1 MSRGRPAQG
10 PKLVENLQGS
20 QEAKKRLR
28 VVLETVAGE
37 RDVVS
42 ASSKVGMGRTAF
54 FEIRNRA
61 LQASLEDLE
70 PKRAGRPPR
79 EVTAEQVEIER
90 LKEENEKLRTD
101 LEIAQVR
108 EEIMLAMPEVFE
120 PGREAAEKKRPK
132 KPGKAEKKRRRNWR
146 KKLRQK
152 AKGKRVSSSLS
163 KST

>member
-1 MSRGRPAQG
+1 M
-10 PKLVENLQGS
+10 VENLQGS

-70 PKRAGRPPR
+70 PKPAGRPPR

-90 LKEENEKLRTD
+90 LKQEIEKLRTD

-108 EEIMLAMPEVFE
+108 EEIMLAMPEAFD
-120 PGREAAEKKRPK
+120 PAREAAEKKRPK
-132 KPGKAEKKRRRNWR
+132 KQSKAEKKRHRNWR
-146 KKLRQK
+146 KRLRQK
-152 AKGKRVSSSLS
+152 AKGK
-163 KST
+163 